1 MSGKTVPLQK
11 HKTAS
16 LPEQKLLYFRFW
28 QSASGFWRGPSAWPS
43 WLLCGSLI
51 LIVLAQLLVQ
61 YRLNYWNRDFFD
73 AIGQKNAEALKFQ
86 ALLFLP
92 LVGTSITLA
101 IASVWG
107 RMTTQRKWR
116 EWLTTHLIDYWLA
129 NDHFHHLN
137 QDGDGHENPEYRI
150 AEDAR
155 VATDAP
161 IDLALGLLSSVL
173 TAFVFVDILWEV
185 GGNISFT
192 TFGLTVWIPGYLV
205 AGVIAYSMLVTTAM
219 MIVGHPLVGVAQRQM
234 QAEAEFRAAAN
245 LLRETGEG
253 MVTGSEPEQ
262 RRTLW
267 RALEVVLA
275 RWRDLCWQL
284 MRMTLIS
291 HCNTLLAPVV
301 ALVLCVP
308 KYLAGTMSLGELTQA
323 AAAFTAVQGAFNWL
337 VDNYLRLADW
347 TSSANRV
354 ATLLLAIDALERGEQ
369 AVHLAQTGQGPTTA
383 IKQAQS

>member
-1 MSGKTVPLQK
+1 MSL
-11 HKTAS
+11 KTAL
-16 LPEQKLLYFRFW
+16 LPEQKLLYSRFW
-28 QSASGFWRGPSAWPS
+28 RSASGFWRGPLAWPS

-51 LIVLAQLLVQ
+51 VIVLAQLLVQ

-92 LVGTSITLA
+92 LVAISITLA
-101 IASVWG
+101 IVSVWG

-129 NDHFHHLN
+129 NNHFRHLN
-137 QDGDGHENPEYRI
+137 QDGDGHENPEFRI

-161 IDLALGLLSSVL
+161 IDLALGLFSSVL
-173 TAFVFVDILWEV
+173 TALIFINILWSV
-185 GGNISFT
+185 GGNISFNAL
-192 TFGLTVWIPGYLV
+192 GSTVWIPGYLV
-205 AGVIAYSMLVTTAM
+205 VGAIGYSTLVTAAM
-219 MIVGHPLVGVAQRQM
+219 MVVGHPLVGVAQRQM

-253 MVTGSEPEQ
+253 VVTGSEIEERQ
-262 RRTLW
+262 TLW
-267 RALEVVLA
+267 RALGEVLA

-291 HCNTLLAPVV
+291 HGNTLLAPVV
-301 ALVLCVP
+301 ALVLCAP

-337 VDNYLRLADW
+337 VDNYQRLADW

-354 ATLLLAIDALERGEQ
+354 ATLLLAIDALEHGEH
-369 AVHLAQTGQGPTTA
+369 AVRLSQTGQGPTET
-383 IKQAQS
+383 IKQAKV